1 MQAIRDWVS
10 RHFNDPQVVGLAALL
25 LVGFLIIAVLGDVL
39 APVLASIVL
48 AYLLE
53 APVTKLERLGMSRV
67 WAVSLVFLLFLAALV
82 LILFLLLPMLSRQ
95 GAQLLDAL
103 PGIIRKGRAALEQL
117 VHEYPF
123 LVPAPD
129 AAEADLDQ
137 AGERLRAVSMLI
149 ETELRALGGA
159 ALQLFSLESVVTL
172 ITLLVYALLVP
183 FMVFFF
189 LKDKASILAW
199 MSRFLP
205 REQRLAAAVW
215 HDVDRQ
221 MGNYVR
227 GKFAEIV
234 IVWLVTFLTFAAFKL
249 QFSMLL
255 AVMVG
260 LSVIIPY
267 VGATIVTL
275 PVAVIA
281 YFQFGPS
288 SQFAWIVIAYLIIQ
302 VLDGNVLVPLLF
314 SEAVN
319 LHPVAII
326 VAILVFGGIWGFWG
340 IFFAIPLATLI
351 QAVIKAWP
359 ATPPNRLAPEG
370 SEPR

>member
-1 MQAIRDWVS
+1 MQAIQNWFR
-10 RHFNDPQVVGLAALL
+10 RHFNDPQVTGLAVL
-25 LVGFLIIAVLGDVL
+25 LIIGFVVVIVLGDVL

-53 APVTKLERLGMSRV
+53 APVAKLERLGLTRV
-67 WAVSLVFLLFLAALV
+67 AAVSLVFLVFLAALV
-82 LILFLLLPMLSRQ
+82 LMLFLLFPTLVRQ
-95 GAQLLDAL
+95 GTQLLDAL
-103 PGIIRKGRAALEQL
+103 PGIIRQGRAALEQL

-123 LVPAPD
+123 LLPT
-129 AAEADLDQ
+129 EAGSDQ
-137 AGERLRAVSMLI
+137 PVDQLRALSALI
-149 ETELRALGGA
+149 EVELRALGA
-159 ALQLFSLESVVTL
+159 RFLQLFSLSSVVTL
-172 ITLLVYALLVP
+172 ITLLVYAILVP

-189 LKDKASILAW
+189 LKDKHSILAW

-205 REQRLAAAVW
+205 REQRLVSTVW

-221 MGNYVR
+221 IGNYVR
-227 GKFAEIV
+227 GKLMEIV

-249 QFSMLL
+249 QFAMLL

-260 LSVIIPY
+260 LSVIVPY

-288 SQFAWIVIAYLIIQ
+288 SQFTWVVIAYLVIQ
-302 VLDGNVLVPLLF
+302 MLDGNLLVPLLF

-326 VAILVFGGIWGFWG
+326 VAILVFGGFWGFWG
-340 IFFAIPLATLI
+340 VFFAIPLATLI
-351 QAVIKAWP
+351 QAILKAWP
-359 ATPPNRLAPEG
+359 STPPAMATSGEG
-370 SEPR
+370 